1 MPHIRNTLGTHVRM
15 VRFKRERR
23 GVDAIASRGKKEG
36 K

>member
-1 MPHIRNTLGTHVRM
+1 M

-36 K
+36 KQRKKEVKRDLL